1 MSLFDAVREYSQDI
15 FRNIRGIK
23 VSQDLFDDL
32 SDDPANWEAAN
43 TIESHT
49 HPVLTNQSLI
59 QRAFDYSKND
69 FIDYPF
75 EKITSSRYSDGAI
88 ACWYGSETLKTT
100 IYETRYHFMQEIK
113 DSWEIFQ
120 TQDTVIIDRRVA
132 KIYCQ
137 GLGLDLTGKKEEFPW
152 LIDPNNYTQCQETGR
167 RVAHEGHPLLIV
179 PSARDPEG
187 INLVVFNPALLS
199 NPREYCRLKYIF
211 DTKKKKIQCL
221 RGEEEIILEQSSMN
235 I

>member
-1 MSLFDAVREYSQDI
+1 MSLFDTVREYSQDI

-32 SDDPANWEAAN
+32 SDDPLNWEAAN

-49 HPVLTNQSLI
+49 HPVLTHQSLI

-75 EKITSSRYSDGAI
+75 ENITSSRYSDGSM
-88 ACWYGSETLKTT
+88 ACWYGSETLNTT
-100 IYETRYHFMQEIK
+100 IYETRYHFVQEIK
-113 DSWEIFQ
+113 DSWDIFQ
-120 TQDTVIIDRRVA
+120 NQETVIIDRRVA

-137 GLGLDLTGKKEEFPW
+137 GLGLDLTEKKEEFPW
-152 LIDPNNYTQCQETGR
+152 LIDPNNYTPCQEIGR
-167 RVAHEGHPLLIV
+167 RVAQEGHPLLIV
-179 PSARDPEG
+179 PSARQPQG
-187 INLVVFNPALLS
+187 VNLVVFNPNVLS
-199 NPREYCRLKYIF
+199 NPREFCRLQYVF
-211 DTKKKKIQCL
+211 DVKQRKIQCI
-221 RGEEEIILEQSSMN
+221 RGENEVVLEQSEVE

>member
-1 MSLFDAVREYSQDI
+1 MSLFDTVRDYSQDV

-32 SDDPANWEAAN
+32 SDDPVNWDAAN
-43 TIESHT
+43 TIESYT
-49 HPVLTNQSLI
+49 HPDLTHQSLI

-75 EKITSSRYSDGAI
+75 EKITSSRYSDGTI

-100 IYETRYHFMQEIK
+100 VYETNYHFIQEIK

-120 TQDTVIIDRRVA
+120 TQDMIIIDRRVA
-132 KIYCQ
+132 KVYCQ

-152 LIDPNNYTQCQETGR
+152 LVDSDNYTQCQETGR
-167 RVAHEGHPLLIV
+167 RVAQEGHPLLIV
-179 PSARDPEG
+179 PSARHVQG
-187 INLVVFNPALLS
+187 INLVVFNPNLLS
-199 NPREYCRLKYIF
+199 NPREYCRLQYVF
-211 DTKKKKIQCL
+211 DVKKRTIQCI
-221 RGEEEIILEQSSMN
+221 RGEEDIILKQSEVE